1 MVIVMVVE
9 VDMDIVMVVEVDM
22 DIVMEVVGMIM
33 EDHPTVLPK

>member
-9 VDMDIVMVVEVDM
+9 VDMDIVMEVEVDM

>member
-1 MVIVMVVE
+1 MVVE
-9 VDMDIVMVVEVDM
+9 VDMDIVMEVEVDM